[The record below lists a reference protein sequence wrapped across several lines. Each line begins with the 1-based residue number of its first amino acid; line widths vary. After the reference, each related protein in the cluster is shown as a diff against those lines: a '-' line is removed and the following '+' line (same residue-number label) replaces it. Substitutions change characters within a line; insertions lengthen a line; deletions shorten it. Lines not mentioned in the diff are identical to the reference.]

1 MALTVNSS
9 FGIGGGGC
17 FAGCESGVPI
27 MLFIEG
33 GFSSN
38 SDVKVICIRG
48 IGGSDDYCLTA
59 VAAVILATMVIV

>member
-1 MALTVNSS
+1 MSRKKLEISCSNRVTKEVVALTVNSS

-33 GFSSN
+33 G
-38 SDVKVICIRG
+38 
-48 IGGSDDYCLTA
+48 
-59 VAAVILATMVIV
+59 

>member
-9 FGIGGGGC
+9 FGIGGSGC

-33 GFSSN
+33 G
-38 SDVKVICIRG
+38 
-48 IGGSDDYCLTA
+48 
-59 VAAVILATMVIV
+59 